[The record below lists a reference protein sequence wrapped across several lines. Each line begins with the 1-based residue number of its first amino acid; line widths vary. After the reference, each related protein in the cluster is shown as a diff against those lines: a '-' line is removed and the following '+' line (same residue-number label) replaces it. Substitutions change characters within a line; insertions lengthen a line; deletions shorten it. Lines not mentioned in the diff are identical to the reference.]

1 MSATVDSIA
10 RKESEV
16 IHDSLQVVVEVG
28 VRWHGG
34 ICLPDDGS
42 SKKESVTF
50 KVFTFGDSHVIEK
63 ATSHEISVDSG
74 RGKIT
79 VMDLNEHR
87 RMMVKRNLLSW
98 SLDIPIERK
107 GGWMTAECY
116 EKVKRIPAPLME
128 AFLCEFE
135 KCTMISQEE
144 EEKIVRQSIVLF
156 GRNSRGVADACEAV
170 SMFCTLGNFWEK
182 FGIGKSVPIAD
193 MPFREYMMLKM
204 MIGKENEASKVSS
217 APRRPLTKIAGA
229 GGKPRASQGIVMDN

>member
-1 MSATVDSIA
+1 MNITVDNVV
-10 RKESEV
+10 RRESET
-16 IHDSLQVVVEVG
+16 IRDLERVEVKVG
-28 VRWHGG
+28 VSWHGD

-42 SKKESVTF
+42 SKEERATF
-50 KVFTFGDSHVIEK
+50 KVLTFGDSHVIEK
-63 ATSHEISVDSG
+63 ATSREISVDGG

-79 VMDLNEHR
+79 VTDLNEHR

-107 GGWMTAECY
+107 DGWMTAECY

-128 AFLCEFE
+128 AFLYEFE

-217 APRRPLTKIAGA
+217 SPRRPLTKIAGA